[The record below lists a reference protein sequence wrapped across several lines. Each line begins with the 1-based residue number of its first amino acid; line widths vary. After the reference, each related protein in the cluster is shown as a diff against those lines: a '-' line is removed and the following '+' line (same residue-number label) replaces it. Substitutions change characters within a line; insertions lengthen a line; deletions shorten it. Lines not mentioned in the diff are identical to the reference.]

1 MQQMLQI
8 TNLKTGYGKK
18 LIVNDVSLSVKEG
31 EIVALIGHN
40 GAGKSTIL
48 KSIIGVLPKWSG
60 EIRFENVPLDS
71 KPHEIVRQGIS
82 MIPQGS
88 QVFDEMTVQEN
99 LEVASFIF
107 KDKKL
112 VKQRFEDAYH
122 QFPILKERRKQS
134 AGKLSGGEQQMLAL
148 GMALIQRPKLLLMDE
163 PSLGLAPSLVKDVFG
178 MIKELNRDYGMA
190 ILIVEQK
197 VKETLSL
204 ANRAYVLRLG
214 KVALEGDAQQLLD
227 AGEYK
232 KIFLS

>member
-1 MQQMLQI
+1 MLQI

-18 LIVNDVSLSVKEG
+18 LIIDDVSLSVKEG
-31 EIVALIGHN
+31 EMVALIGHN

-48 KSIIGVLPKWSG
+48 KSIIGVLPRWSG
-60 EIRFENVPLDS
+60 DIFFENVLLDS
-71 KPHEIVRQGIS
+71 KPHENVRRGIS

-112 VKQRFEDAYH
+112 IKQRFEEAYH

-163 PSLGLAPSLVKDVFG
+163 PSLGLAPSLVKDVFD
-178 MIKELNRDYGMA
+178 MIKQLNQDYGMA

-197 VKETLSL
+197 VKEALKL

-214 KVALEGDAQQLLD
+214 KVALQGDATEM
-227 AGEYK
+227 AAKGEYK
-232 KIFLS
+232 KVFLS

>member
-1 MQQMLQI
+1 MLKI
-8 TNLKTGYGKK
+8 SNLKTGYGKK
-18 LIVNDVSLSVKEG
+18 LIIDDVSLSVKEG

-60 EIRFENVPLDS
+60 EIRFENMLLDS
-71 KPHEIVRQGIS
+71 KPHENVRRGIS

-107 KDKKL
+107 KEKKL
-112 VKQRFEDAYH
+112 IKQRFEDAYR

-163 PSLGLAPSLVKDVFG
+163 PSLGLAPALVKDVFE
-178 MIKELNRDYGMA
+178 MIRALNRSYGMA

-197 VKETLSL
+197 VKEALSL

-214 KVALEGDAQQLLD
+214 KVALQGDASEM
-227 AGEYK
+227 AAMGEYK
-232 KIFLS
+232 KVFLS